1 MDSAASKAIANQKVF
16 VPLSAVLDVAAN
28 LSRLASQADEQV
40 NGSAATK
47 AHVRGMVMVIKSLGL
62 PINIPSGYDRF

>member
-47 AHVRGMVMVIKSLGL
+47 AHSPNFWSRI
-62 PINIPSGYDRF
+62 